1 MRNLIS
7 EIVKKC
13 TLPVHRNRTLRLEL
27 FVPPTSLNVSVV
39 ARFSIFAFF
48 VRIAIFQIR
57 AAPLDISFEFWPTL
71 WRFFTWFAISALL
84 AFRDISARSPYER
97 KPFCLWGAK
106 VVPLLLSADKGE
118 QAGGGG
124 GGFPQAIMSMIP
136 GYSSNRKQKEIEPK
150 ELLSCSVP
158 RLLTNP
164 QLEILVKALILIPRG
179 ARSVLLHPRG
189 SNPCPHTLQ
198 VSGLPAELVLT
209 W

>member
-1 MRNLIS
+1 M
-7 EIVKKC
+7 
-13 TLPVHRNRTLRLEL
+13 
-27 FVPPTSLNVSVV
+27 
-39 ARFSIFAFF
+39 
-48 VRIAIFQIR
+48 RIAIFQIR

-97 KPFCLWGAK
+97 KPFCLWRAK

-118 QAGGGG
+118 QAGGGI
-124 GGFPQAIMSMIP
+124 PQAIMSMIP

>member
-48 VRIAIFQIR
+48 VRMAIFQIR

-71 WRFFTWFAISALL
+71 WRFFTWFAISGHKCT
-84 AFRDISARSPYER
+84 IT
-97 KPFCLWGAK
+97 LWTK
-106 VVPLLLSADKGE
+106 TFLPLEGKSSSFTSQCWQRG
-118 QAGGGG
+118 AGGGG
-124 GGFPQAIMSMIP
+124 GGRRGFPQAIMSMIP
-136 GYSSNRKQKEIEPK
+136 GYSSNRKQKETGPK

>member
-48 VRIAIFQIR
+48 VRMAIFQIR

-97 KPFCLWGAK
+97 KPFCLWRAK
-106 VVPLLLSADKGE
+106 VVPLLPSADKGD
-118 QAGGGG
+118 QAVGG
-124 GGFPQAIMSMIP
+124 GGFPQPIMSMIS

>member
-13 TLPVHRNRTLRLEL
+13 TAFPVHPNRTLRLQL

-48 VRIAIFQIR
+48 VRMAIFSNSRCASWYLIWILANPLAIFHLIR
-57 AAPLDISFEFWPTL
+57 HFSIARISGHKCTITSWTKTFLPLKGKSSSFTSQCWQ
-71 WRFFTWFAISALL
+71 R
-84 AFRDISARSPYER
+84 
-97 KPFCLWGAK
+97 GA
-106 VVPLLLSADKGE
+106 
-118 QAGGGG
+118 GG

-136 GYSSNRKQKEIEPK
+136 GYSSNRKQKETGPK

-164 QLEILVKALILIPRG
+164 QLEILVKALVLIPRG
-179 ARSVLLHPRG
+179 ARSVSLHPRG
-189 SNPCPHTLQ
+189 SNPFPHTLQ

>member
-1 MRNLIS
+1 MHITSPSKQDVKAWTVCSTNFSKCFSCRQIFNFRLFCANGYFSNSRCASWYLIWILANPLAIFHLIRHFS
-7 EIVKKC
+7 IARISGHKC
-13 TLPVHRNRTLRLEL
+13 TITSWTKTFLPLKGKSSS
-27 FVPPTSLNVSVV
+27 FTSQCWQ
-39 ARFSIFAFF
+39 R
-48 VRIAIFQIR
+48 
-57 AAPLDISFEFWPTL
+57 
-71 WRFFTWFAISALL
+71 
-84 AFRDISARSPYER
+84 
-97 KPFCLWGAK
+97 G
-106 VVPLLLSADKGE
+106 
-118 QAGGGG
+118 AGGGGRG

-136 GYSSNRKQKEIEPK
+136 GYSSNRKQKETGPK

>member
-1 MRNLIS
+1 MHITSPSKQDVKAWTVCSTNFSKCFSCRQIFNFRLFCANGYFSNSRCASWYLI
-7 EIVKKC
+7 
-13 TLPVHRNRTLRLEL
+13 
-27 FVPPTSLNVSVV
+27 
-39 ARFSIFAFF
+39 
-48 VRIAIFQIR
+48 
-57 AAPLDISFEFWPTL
+57 EFWPTL

-84 AFRDISARSPYER
+84 AFRDISARSPHER
-97 KPFCLWGAK
+97 KPFCLWRAK
-106 VVPLLLSADKGE
+106 VVPLLLSADKGG
-118 QAGGGG
+118 QAGG

-136 GYSSNRKQKEIEPK
+136 GYSSNRKQKETGPK

-164 QLEILVKALILIPRG
+164 QLEILVKALVLIPRG